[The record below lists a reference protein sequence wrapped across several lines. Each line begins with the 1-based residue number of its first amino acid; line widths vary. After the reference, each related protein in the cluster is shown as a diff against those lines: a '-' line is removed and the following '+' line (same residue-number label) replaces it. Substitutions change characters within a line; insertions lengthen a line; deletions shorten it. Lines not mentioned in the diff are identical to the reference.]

1 MKARTIALRFIAL
14 AALLSASCRRTPPP
28 PEALIVGNVID
39 NFGRPVEG
47 AVITIR
53 DSAFRATTNA
63 RGEFMVTFPPGAFQV
78 RIEADHC
85 APFARDLQ
93 VTQAVRYPLGTKML
107 VRLPDESPSAALVV
121 TTEGYRSL
129 DRQTLARS
137 RTRGWSGGS
146 MQNCL
151 EYRLQDAVPT
161 LRARDLTAVF
171 PLGGFQLTRLD
182 GDLVTR
188 DNAPDTIANCS
199 GPVAPIRVQSVNLGD
214 RQFLAAAALPSG
226 TYCFITS
233 LRYNPLFNTTGDTQA
248 WCFEWQQD
256 PQVRWGAMRTLPVLG
271 QTEADDHSPNAGG
284 APVNCPLR
292 NGVIPCTEECYRADA
307 RWPDPGS
314 PQDFFASERESGECY
329 VP

>member
-1 MKARTIALRFIAL
+1 MSDRTHLFLFLVIAAP
-14 AALLSASCRRTPPP
+14 ACRRAPPP
-28 PEALIVGNVID
+28 PEPVIVGEVID
-39 NFGRPVEG
+39 NFGHPVQG
-47 AVITIR
+47 AVLTIR

-63 RGEFMVTFPPGAFQV
+63 RGEFTIPFAPGSFQV

-107 VRLPDESPSAALVV
+107 FRLPDEPPSAALVV
-121 TTEGYRSL
+121 TTEGYRPL
-129 DRQTLARS
+129 DRQTLART

-151 EYRLQDAVPT
+151 EYRLQDDVPT
-161 LRARDLTAVF
+161 LRAKDLTAVF
-171 PLGGFQLTRLD
+171 PLGGFLLTRLE
-182 GDLVTR
+182 GGLVTR

-199 GPVAPIRVQSVNLGD
+199 GPVAPVRVESVNLGD
-214 RQFLAAAALPSG
+214 RQFFAARTPPSG
-226 TYCFITS
+226 VYCFIS
-233 LRYNPLFNTTGDTQA
+233 SQRYNPLFNTTGDLQA

-256 PQVRWGAMRTLPVLG
+256 PTVRWGAVRTLPGPSG
-271 QTEADDHSPNAGG
+271 QSETDDHSPNAGG

-307 RWPDPGS
+307 RWPDPGD
-314 PQDFFASERESGECY
+314 PAAFFASERESGECY
-329 VP
+329 MP